1 MFAQN
6 ETILKFV
13 SDKENSRIGFD
24 IRIRQI
30 KICSPEAK
38 GNLIENWNFFLILD
52 INLIIYKQLQKTKK
66 CF

>member
-6 ETILKFV
+6 ETVLKFV
-13 SDKENSRIGFD
+13 SDKENSRTGFD

-38 GNLIENWNFFLILD
+38 GNLRGNW
-52 INLIIYKQLQKTKK
+52 K
-66 CF
+66 

>member
-38 GNLIENWNFFLILD
+38 GNLRENWNFF
-52 INLIIYKQLQKTKK
+52 
-66 CF
+66 